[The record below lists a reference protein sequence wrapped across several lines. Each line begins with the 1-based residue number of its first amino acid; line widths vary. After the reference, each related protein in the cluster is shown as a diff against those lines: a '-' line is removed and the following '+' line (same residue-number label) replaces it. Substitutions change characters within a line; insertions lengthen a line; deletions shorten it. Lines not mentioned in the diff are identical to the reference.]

1 MKSILAVAILMA
13 TLSLCNLS
21 DKLKPAANSNA
32 PDNKSAAQN
41 SDAERAAV
49 TEELMKIEYAMTT
62 ASLQGDIATLAP
74 YIADNYVGTG
84 YDGSTQNKNQLLAA
98 TKPDKNTKSWKITDA
113 KLVSLSNDSAV
124 LTYTQS
130 QTSRRGQT
138 VSARITDTF
147 VKQNGRWLISAE
159 QQTILK

>member
-84 YDGSTQNKNQLLAA
+84 YDGSMQNKNQLLAA

>member
-1 MKSILAVAILMA
+1 MKSITAVAILMA

-41 SDAERAAV
+41 AEAERAAV
-49 TEELMKIEYAMTT
+49 TEELMKIEYEMTT
-62 ASLQGDIATLAP
+62 ASLEGDIAKLAP
-74 YIADNYVGTG
+74 YIADNYVGTS
-84 YDGSTQNKNQLLAA
+84 YDGSIQNKNQLLAA

-130 QTSRRGQT
+130 QTNRRGRT

-159 QQTILK
+159 QQTILR